1 MHNESLLAQVAY
13 KALIEQLIL
22 KSEPG
27 SEDRKFLEKGTI
39 SASKQHME
47 VIERFG
53 RYPSRNKILNRES
66 TPEELEWLRGNPE
79 GFAKGPPEA
88 SL

>member
-1 MHNESLLAQVAY
+1 MHNESLLAQVAC

-27 SEDRKFLEKGTI
+27 SDDRKFLEQGTM
-39 SASKQHME
+39 SAVNSHLD
-47 VIERFG
+47 VIEKFG

-66 TPEELEWLRGNPE
+66 TPQELEHIRGNPD
-79 GFAKGPPEA
+79 GFAKAPEA